1 MWSEISSSQAA
12 HTFTSY
18 HFTSTEPCPEPV
30 IAIPNCP
37 SVVPTDSTKKCS
49 LINQKSATDGF
60 YLHGDC
66 QRRRHYMDCKVGQEV
81 GSCGQCPH
89 TLTSPY
95 NIHSHAHTHTSV
107 NSAIALSSKT
117 YITSPH
123 LLQFN
128 GLAYTWHCLSIVDI
142 ITTSF

>member
-18 HFTSTEPCPEPV
+18 HFTSTEPSPEPV
-30 IAIPNCP
+30 TAIPNCP
-37 SVVPTDSTKKCS
+37 SVVPTDSTKKYS

-95 NIHSHAHTHTSV
+95 NIHSHTHTQVSTLLSHCLLKLTSRAHTYCSLTDELTPGIV
-107 NSAIALSSKT
+107 C
-117 YITSPH
+117 P
-123 LLQFN
+123 LL
-128 GLAYTWHCLSIVDI
+128 T
-142 ITTSF
+142 